1 MHSNVIICDMS
12 KLQSKSW
19 NIYRGMSLYKRMDS
33 PRFYG
38 MLRINKKYY
47 RKCLNTENK
56 NEAEELLFQWKQEI
70 LSDPKSP
77 VAEENKTFRHFA
89 HQLIEREKSY
99 ASTPSGYKPHKIT
112 EKMLNREK
120 GCLDFFGNTD
130 IRSIKTSDVDK
141 FVNQLPLSS
150 KQLTKSTVKKHLA
163 VVRKVL
169 NMGDVNIRFPK
180 LNGNTL
186 ASERRGYFTKEEYK
200 VLRDASLKL
209 VGHEYKHT
217 NGTIYR
223 IDRDMHDLIVFMVGS
238 SLRPT
243 ASEVYALQHK
253 DMKVKTTKKGTTYLE
268 FYVNRKNKPMIVQT
282 LPTSYYS
289 YRDLCE
295 RRKDYMP
302 EDYVFYPRYEN
313 RNYCKDV
320 CIRQFGELLIQ
331 TDLKYSQLKE
341 RRTLYS
347 LRHTAIIFNLSMDG
361 ADTMDILRRSDT
373 SIKMLNDWYYP
384 MSQLDTTLPKF
395 LREENL
401 TI

>member
-1 MHSNVIICDMS
+1 
-12 KLQSKSW
+12 
-19 NIYRGMSLYKRMDS
+19 MSLYKRKDS

-38 MLRINKKYY
+38 CLRINGKYY
-47 RKCLNTENK
+47 RKCLNTENR
-56 NEAEELLFQWKQEI
+56 NEAEELLFQWKNEI
-70 LSDPKSP
+70 LSDPNSP
-77 VAEENKTFRHFA
+77 VSEENKTFRYFA
-89 HQLIEREKSY
+89 NQLIDKEKTY
-99 ASTPSGYKPHKIT
+99 PKTQSGYEPHKIT

-120 GCLDFFGNTD
+120 GCLEFFANTD

-141 FVNQLPLSS
+141 FVHQLPLG
-150 KQLTKSTVKKHLA
+150 KKTLTKSTVKKHFN

-180 LNGNTL
+180 LSGKFKN
-186 ASERRGYFTKEEYK
+186 SERRGYFTKEEYQ

-217 NGTIYR
+217 SGTIYR
-223 IDRDMHDLIVFMVGS
+223 IHRDMHDLIIFLVGS

-243 ASEVYALQHK
+243 TSEVYSLQHK
-253 DMKVKTTKKGTTYLE
+253 DIKIKKTKKGTTYLE
-268 FYVNRKNKPMIVQT
+268 FYVDRKNKPMIVQT

-295 RRKDYMP
+295 RRKDYLP

-341 RRTLYS
+341 KRTLYS

-401 TI
+401 TV

>member
-200 VLRDASLKL
+200 LLRDASLKL

-384 MSQLDTTLPKF
+384 MSQLDSTLPKF

>member
-1 MHSNVIICDMS
+1 MHSNGIICDMS
-12 KLQSKSW
+12 ELQSKSW
-19 NIYRGMSLYKRMDS
+19 NIYRGMSLYKRKDS

-77 VAEENKTFRHFA
+77 VAEENKTFRYFA
-89 HQLIEREKSY
+89 DQLLDKEKTYLIS
-99 ASTPSGYKPHKIT
+99 PSGYEPYKTT

-120 GCLDFFGNTD
+120 GCLEYFGNTD

-141 FVNQLPLSS
+141 FVNQLPIGNRR
-150 KQLTKSTVKKHLA
+150 LTKSTVKKHLN

-180 LNGNTL
+180 LNGNSL
-186 ASERRGYFTKEEYK
+186 PSERRGYFTKEEYK
-200 VLRDASLKL
+200 ALRDASLKL

-243 ASEVYALQHK
+243 TSEVYCLQHK
-253 DMKVKTTKKGTTYLE
+253 DIKIKKTKKGTTYLE
-268 FYVNRKNKPMIVQT
+268 FYVDRKNKPMVVQT
-282 LPTSYYS
+282 QATSYYS

-295 RRKDYMP
+295 RREDFLP
-302 EDYVFYPRYEN
+302 EDYVFYPQYKN

-341 RRTLYS
+341 KRTLYS
-347 LRHTAIIFNLSMDG
+347 LRHTAIIYTLSQKGLDQMEVCAR
-361 ADTMDILRRSDT
+361 ADTSM
-373 SIKMLNDWYYP
+373 KMLKDWYYP
-384 MSQLDTTLPKF
+384 SSQMDEKLGQF
-395 LREENL
+395 LVEENL

>member
-295 RRKDYMP
+295 RRKDYLP

-384 MSQLDTTLPKF
+384 MSQLDSTLPKF